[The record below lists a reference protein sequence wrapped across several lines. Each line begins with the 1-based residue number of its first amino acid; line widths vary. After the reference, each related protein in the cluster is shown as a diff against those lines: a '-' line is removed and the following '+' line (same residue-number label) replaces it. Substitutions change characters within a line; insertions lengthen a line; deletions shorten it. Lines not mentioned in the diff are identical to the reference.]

1 MLYERQKKMSKLKK
15 ALEKAK
21 ETREQERPTST
32 SKDYRKYHQTRVK
45 TSDDLDEC
53 RPELNIE
60 YSKTRIKKIE
70 DHVLKKGK
78 VVSLFHDLEKI
89 DQIKTL
95 RTQVLN
101 RLKEIGGNSLLV
113 TSANPYEG
121 KTFTAINLGVSIA
134 QELDRTVLIVDC
146 DLRNHSNFN
155 HHKSFCKDFF
165 GTQMDEGLSNY
176 LLEQGELQDLLINPG
191 IERLVLLP
199 AGRSLPNSAEML
211 GSPRM
216 EKLINDIKC
225 RYPLDRVIIFDSSS
239 LLKSADPL
247 VLTRYV
253 DGILFVVEEEKTTAE
268 DLEKVTELLK
278 DKPVIGTVMNKTK
291 SVAN

>member
-1 MLYERQKKMSKLKK
+1 MSKLKK

-21 ETREQERPTST
+21 ETREQEPQSFV
-32 SKDYRKYHQTRVK
+32 SKDNRNYQHTKVAIPDN
-45 TSDDLDEC
+45 SNEC
-53 RPELNIE
+53 RPELNIK
-60 YSKTRIKKIE
+60 YSQTRIKKID

-78 VVSLFHDLEKI
+78 VLSLFHDLEKI

-101 RLKEIGGNSLLV
+101 KLKEFDGNSLLV

-146 DLRNHSNFN
+146 DLKNHSNFN
-155 HHKSFCKDFF
+155 HHKTFGKDFF

-176 LLEQGELQDLLINPG
+176 LLEQGELQDLFINPG

-199 AGRSLPNSAEML
+199 AGRPLPNSSEML

-216 EKLINDIKC
+216 EILVNDIKC
-225 RYPLDRVIIFDSSS
+225 RYPEDRIVIFDSSS
-239 LLKSADPL
+239 LLTSADPL
-247 VLTRYV
+247 VLTRFV
-253 DGILFVVEEEKTTAE
+253 DGILLVVEEEKTTTE
-268 DLEKVTELLK
+268 DLEKVAELLK
-278 DKPVIGTVMNKTK
+278 DKTVIGTVMNKTR